1 MVKKKPPKKK
11 TEDPILK
18 EAEFKREDVAKK
30 LIPLNVL
37 SGREAERAAD
47 RAIDNVLCA
56 ITHVF
61 GEGDVALPD
70 FGLLK
75 ASKNQRT
82 GQIRIIFIA
91 SGKLKQA
98 VEARLNALP
107 APPAPAESAGP
118 AQPVPEQTLESQVS
132 AQSSTESAPLLPVP
146 DQVAAPGG
154 ESQASAEPSQAPSET
169 GAELQTPPE
178 ALEPVESSH
187 EASGQTVETTGEVQE
202 TSSLEPSP
210 GSTGSEPAATEV
222 FDTGAPSEAS
232 EESKV
237 RTIESVSLEGRTLL
251 ANDRQYGIA
260 ENLTILDVNDNVM
273 NFADL
278 TAALQ
283 HLALVSK
290 IAIISETAFRVQAV
304 STITI
309 INILKIL
316 QYRGQS

>member
-1 MVKKKPPKKK
+1 MAKKKPPKKK

-18 EAEFKREDVAKK
+18 EADFKREDVAKK

-37 SGREAERAAD
+37 SGREAERAAE

-61 GEGDVALPD
+61 GEGDVALSD

-91 SGKLKQA
+91 SGKLKQV

-107 APPAPAESAGP
+107 ESPTPAEP
-118 AQPVPEQTLESQVS
+118 AEPAPEQTPETPELQAP
-132 AQSSTESAPLLPVP
+132 AQSSDEPAPLLPVP
-146 DQVAAPGG
+146 DQVTAPGDG
-154 ESQASAEPSQAPSET
+154 QASAEPFQAPSET
-169 GAELQTPPE
+169 VAESQTSSE
-178 ALEPVESSH
+178 AIEPVGSSH
-187 EASGQTVETTGEVQE
+187 EASGQVAETTNQAQE
-202 TSSLEPSP
+202 ASSQEP
-210 GSTGSEPAATEV
+210 GSAGSEPVATEPS
-222 FDTGAPSEAS
+222 DAGAPSEAP

-237 RTIESVSLEGRTLL
+237 RTIESVSLESRALL
-251 ANDRQYGIA
+251 ANGREYGIA
-260 ENLTILDVNDNVM
+260 ENLTILDVNDNIM
-273 NFADL
+273 NFVDL

-283 HLALVSK
+283 HLALVSR
-290 IAIISETAFRVQAV
+290 IAIISETTFRVQAV
-304 STITI
+304 STIAI
-309 INILKIL
+309 ISILKIL

>member
-18 EAEFKREDVAKK
+18 EAELKREDVAKK

-47 RAIDNVLCA
+47 RAIENVLCA

-61 GEGDVALPD
+61 GEGDVALAD

-75 ASKNQRT
+75 ARKNKRT

-98 VEARLNALP
+98 VDARLNALP
-107 APPAPAESAGP
+107 SAPAEPAEP
-118 AQPVPEQTLESQVS
+118 AQPAPEQS
-132 AQSSTESAPLLPVP
+132 AEPPALPEPLPLLPAH
-146 DQVAAPGG
+146 DQAETPGG
-154 ESQASAEPSQAPSET
+154 EAPAEPP
-169 GAELQTPPE
+169 QTPPE
-178 ALEPVESSH
+178 AGAEPQTSFEAIEPGEPSH
-187 EASGQTVETTGEVQE
+187 EAFGQVAETMGEVQE
-202 TSSLEPSP
+202 ASSQEPGPTESQ
-210 GSTGSEPAATEV
+210 ATEPL
-222 FDTGAPSEAS
+222 DAGIPSETPDD
-232 EESKV
+232 SKI
-237 RTIESVSLEGRTLL
+237 RIIESVSLENRTIVTNGRE
-251 ANDRQYGIA
+251 YGIA

-273 NFADL
+273 HFADL

-283 HLALVSK
+283 HLSLVSK
-290 IAIISETAFRVQAV
+290 IGIISETAFRVQAV

-316 QYRGQS
+316 QYRGQN